1 MSKSAPSRLSG
12 NISAVTTS
20 GYGARGI
27 QSNYG
32 RVNISQ
38 IDGQI
43 TANSGSTDAGGKF
56 SALGIEARE
65 EITLGNISA
74 AAAITA
80 ASGGMDAYGI
90 YAGEES
96 GNQTHS
102 NITIGN
108 VAGTIRAEAMAG
120 TAAGASATGSLA
132 VGDIS
137 GAISAASTGNAAAH
151 GLLAEFSLTTGTI
164 NGTVSATTA
173 GGTAA
178 ALMGGAGITTTIGST
193 GMVEAAATGDGGT
206 AYALYSGSYTNSDF
220 STENT
225 ADNITVHAGASITGI
240 WELGGSGKESSVD
253 TITLA
258 LRHGK
263 RSRTV
268 RLHGADDRQHQQ
280 VGYRHPPLLRYA
292 QCRQCGQQGK
302 LDHLHGKSRR
312 AGQPVQRGLR
322 L

>member
-1 MSKSAPSRLSG
+1 M
-12 NISAVTTS
+12 
-20 GYGARGI
+20 
-27 QSNYG
+27 
-32 RVNISQ
+32 NISQ

-178 ALMGGAGITTTIGST
+178 ALMGVPASQQPSDPPVWLKPRQRETAERPMPCTAAPIRTPTFLRKTPRQHHRPRRRLHHRHLGT
-193 GMVEAAATGDGGT
+193 GRFRQGKLRG
-206 AYALYSGSYTNSDF
+206 YH
-220 STENT
+220 
-225 ADNITVHAGASITGI
+225 HA
-240 WELGGSGKESSVD
+240 
-253 TITLA
+253 A

-263 RSRTV
+263 RSRLFDYTV
-268 RLHGADDRQHQQ
+268 RTTVNTNKSDTATHHSSVTLNAGSADNK
-280 VGYRHPPLLRYA
+280 A
-292 QCRQCGQQGK
+292 NWTISTEK
-302 LDHLHGKSRR
+302 A
-312 AGQPVQRGLR
+312 AGLVNRFNVAYGSNVTLTGDSHISP
-322 L
+322 

>member
-1 MSKSAPSRLSG
+1 M
-12 NISAVTTS
+12 
-20 GYGARGI
+20 
-27 QSNYG
+27 
-32 RVNISQ
+32 
-38 IDGQI
+38 
-43 TANSGSTDAGGKF
+43 
-56 SALGIEARE
+56 
-65 EITLGNISA
+65 
-74 AAAITA
+74 
-80 ASGGMDAYGI
+80 
-90 YAGEES
+90 
-96 GNQTHS
+96 
-102 NITIGN
+102 
-108 VAGTIRAEAMAG
+108 
-120 TAAGASATGSLA
+120 
-132 VGDIS
+132 GDIS

-253 TITLA
+253 TITL
-258 LRHGK
+258 LSGTG
-263 RSRTV
+263 SDPGLFDYTV
-268 RLHGADDRQHQQ
+268 RTTVNTNKSDTATHHSSVTLNAGSADNKANWTISTEKAAGLVNRFNVAYGSNVTLTGDSQILRDGALVNNLGTLSGTGTLTIAKDMTLISGTPGAECSGNRPGSGNQRSGHQSGPGRKRYGGNHGTQHH
-280 VGYRHPPLLRYA
+280 GYRLGRHAGPDQAGYQGHVHP
-292 QCRQCGQQGK
+292 QGW
-302 LDHLHGKSRR
+302 
-312 AGQPVQRGLR
+312 R